1 MNTQI
6 IVSALREIE
15 NDKGI
20 PFETIKAVLEES
32 MLSAYEDYENV
43 DEETVVVLDEEAG
56 AFRVMKDGEDITPE
70 DFDFTRIAA
79 TVMRQSFLQRL
90 NEVHNEQL
98 LDSYGG
104 RMGEVITG
112 IVQQAH
118 RRMTIVDLGQV
129 EALLPASEQVPGERY
144 ENGQRIKVFLLEIR
158 EPSRSGPALTVS
170 RRAEGLLKGLFT
182 LEVPEIYDGLVEIKA
197 VSREA
202 GLRSKVAV
210 WSNEAGIDPVGACV
224 GPRGSRVRAVV
235 SELRNEKIDII
246 QWDPDPARF
255 IAKALSP
262 ARVREVY
269 LDEDEEQA
277 EVIVPDDQLSLAIG
291 REGQNARLAVK
302 LTDWKIDIKPES
314 QAIEFDEDDEGWE
327 PDEDSA
333 MHRCRAIL
341 SNGRRCANMALAGSL
356 FCGIPSHQE
365 QAAEFE
371 GMVEDT
377 NGAQG
382 AAQTAAE
389 KPAGL
394 SPEDEEVVD
403 E

>member
-1 MNTQI
+1 VNTQVI
-6 IVSALREIE
+6 LSALREIE
-15 NDKGI
+15 TDKGI
-20 PFETIKAVLEES
+20 PFETIKSVLEES
-32 MLSAYEDYENV
+32 MLSAYENYEDV
-43 DEETVVVLDEEAG
+43 DEETKIVLDEDAG
-56 AFRVMKDGEDITPE
+56 AFRVMKNGEDITPE

-79 TVMRQSFLQRL
+79 TAMRQNFMQRL

-98 LDSYGG
+98 LEEYGG

-144 ENGQRIKVFLLEIR
+144 ENGQRIKVYLLEIR
-158 EPSRSGPALTVS
+158 EPGRTGPALTVS

-314 QAIEFDEDDEGWE
+314 QAIEFEDEDEGWE

-333 MHRCRAIL
+333 MHRCRAVL
-341 SNGRRCANMALAGSL
+341 SNGRRCANMALPGSL

-371 GMVEDT
+371 GMVGGSGNEE
-377 NGAQG
+377 
-382 AAQTAAE
+382 AA
-389 KPAGL
+389 
-394 SPEDEEVVD
+394 DE
-403 E
+403 